1 MRKVADGPLTLS
13 VGDIFGERFI
23 YLAKNAF
30 VLSIW
35 VAYLVFSENKL
46 ENSVRP

>member
-1 MRKVADGPLTLS
+1 MMKSQDLGK
-13 VGDIFGERFI
+13 RFI

>member
-1 MRKVADGPLTLS
+1 MNFHS
-13 VGDIFGERFI
+13 VVCSSGVVVGKRFI